1 MFDAG
6 GQRSARKKWIHCF
19 DEVQAIIFCV
29 GKERFDPVSRG
40 YDNWCLLAM
49 SEYDL
54 MLEEDTNVNR
64 MHESMKLFSSICNN
78 KWFESASIILFLN
91 KMVSR
96 LKTFQDFQI
105 TSSPISPIIFNIC
118 SPFLVDSKTSGMI
131 WCLKWLRV
139 QDIFETKITSSSLR
153 LCFPNYYGNN
163 TYKEGSEFIQK
174 QFLQLR
180 RNSKIKI
187 KIWVN
192 YELKREN
199 IF

>member
-1 MFDAG
+1 MKSSGVVEIHFRYKNLLFRMFDAG
-6 GQRSARKKWIHCF
+6 GQRSERKKWIHCF

-91 KMVSR
+91 KMV
-96 LKTFQDFQI
+96 I
-105 TSSPISPIIFNIC
+105 
-118 SPFLVDSKTSGMI
+118 
-131 WCLKWLRV
+131 
-139 QDIFETKITSSSLR
+139 
-153 LCFPNYYGNN
+153 
-163 TYKEGSEFIQK
+163 
-174 QFLQLR
+174 
-180 RNSKIKI
+180 
-187 KIWVN
+187 
-192 YELKREN
+192 
-199 IF
+199 

>member
-6 GQRSARKKWIHCF
+6 GQRSERKKWIHCF

-40 YDNWCLLAM
+40 YDIWCLLAM

-118 SPFLVDSKTSGMI
+118 SPFVVDSKTSGMI
-131 WCLKWLRV
+131 
-139 QDIFETKITSSSLR
+139 
-153 LCFPNYYGNN
+153 
-163 TYKEGSEFIQK
+163 
-174 QFLQLR
+174 
-180 RNSKIKI
+180 
-187 KIWVN
+187 
-192 YELKREN
+192 
-199 IF
+199 